1 MSASQVRCKQA
12 LAFFCLATLLV
23 THRLGMTSEPL
34 AICQSSNRHLR
45 RILDQAAA
53 TFFAQRC
60 WHFTV
65 THGFGHTTLVQQQA
79 LWTQLQL
86 QQWTRLQHF
95 LGRNFLPHGSICFGI
110 QESTDLCFFLEL
122 WLPSQYSE
130 SSVTFVN
137 HTFSQPS
144 GKQEMGG
151 ISLES
156 SGNTR
161 KTPSEPHFNGR
172 LYLLAKSF
180 NGVCSKEKG
189 STGSEF
195 HSFWITRYSYQKLWF
210 PKNRV

>member
-1 MSASQVRCKQA
+1 MIGIIDRHQGNKCQPARAVASKP
-12 LAFFCLATLLV
+12 LFFFCPATLLA
-23 THRLGMTSEPL
+23 THQLGMTSEPL
-34 AICQSSNRHLR
+34 ANCQSSNRHFR
-45 RILDQAAA
+45 RILDQRHSLHRGAG
-53 TFFAQRC
+53 TS
-60 WHFTV
+60 H
-65 THGFGHTTLVQQQA
+65 
-79 LWTQLQL
+79 
-86 QQWTRLQHF
+86 
-95 LGRNFLPHGSICFGI
+95 
-110 QESTDLCFFLEL
+110 TDLCFFLEL